1 MSELTLF
8 GGGGLE
14 GPPLTNFLSHFS
26 CVKAFN
32 LKLLDFSN
40 SIITQLSEKKVF
52 KYINPGG
59 HRSGSKSR

>member
-1 MSELTLF
+1 MLTLF
-8 GGGGLE
+8 GGGALKA
-14 GPPLTNFLSHFS
+14 PPLTNFLSHFS

-52 KYINPGG
+52 EYINPGG